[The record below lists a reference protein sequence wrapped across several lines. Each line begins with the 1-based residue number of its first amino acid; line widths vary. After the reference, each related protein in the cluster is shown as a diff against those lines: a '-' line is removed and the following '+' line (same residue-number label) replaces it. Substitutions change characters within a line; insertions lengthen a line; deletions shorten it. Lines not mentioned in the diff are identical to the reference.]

1 MYMNEREPPSYGT
14 SLRCPVP
21 DDLLYKCSLAFLKY
35 SRAFK

>member
-1 MYMNEREPPSYGT
+1 MNEREPPSYGT
-14 SLRCPVP
+14 SLRCAVP